1 MHSEMKIMITED
13 NCNSSFLIS
22 PPADFTIEVFRL
34 EEIDKSMFRDYQRY
48 DFHQVLWFTRV
59 EGGRRYEIDF
69 KEFLISAGQIVVIY
83 PRQIEKLDI
92 TGKAGFLF
100 AIANDVFLAINQKI
114 KSGYLNGYFSNVFIE
129 AGPALSGILGK
140 IMELLLLEYE
150 GYNRNLLKETYLQ
163 SFLFHISSAFRDES
177 LLENKD
183 TLLFVKLVEL
193 VDSHFTENREVSFF
207 AGKLNVSEKKL
218 NQICKKMYG
227 RTTKQL
233 IQERLVLEIK
243 RELRLGLKSLKEI
256 AFELGFSEQ
265 AYFSRFFRRHVSV
278 SPGEFLSNR

>member
-1 MHSEMKIMITED
+1 
-13 NCNSSFLIS
+13 
-22 PPADFTIEVFRL
+22 
-34 EEIDKSMFRDYQRY
+34 MFRDYQRY
-48 DFHQVLWFTRV
+48 DFHQVLWFTGV
-59 EGGRRYEIDF
+59 KGDRRYEIDF
-69 KEFLISAGQIVVIY
+69 KEFLIAAGQIVVIY

-92 TGKAGFLF
+92 TGKTGFLF

-114 KSGYLNGYFSNVFIE
+114 KSGYLNGYFSNVFIK
-129 AGPALSGILGK
+129 ADTALSEILGK
-140 IMELLLLEYE
+140 ITDLLLLEYE
-150 GYNRNLLKETYLQ
+150 GQNRNLLKETYLQ
-163 SFLFHISSAFRDES
+163 SFLFHISSAFKDES

-193 VDSHFTENREVSFF
+193 VDSHFMENREVSFF
-207 AGKLNVSEKKL
+207 AAKLNVSEKKL

-243 RELRLGLKSLKEI
+243 KELRLGFKSLKEI

-265 AYFSRFFRRHVSV
+265 AYFSRFFRRHEFV
-278 SPGEFLSNR
+278 SPREFLSNR